1 MSNISPIDTH
11 FLEYLHNFIQNNPK
25 YQEVCNDREPIHVEI
40 AHVSGIDYTII
51 QFKDDISVVIPKVYS
66 DYKALKS
73 K

>member
-1 MSNISPIDTH
+1 MSNIPSIDTI

-66 DYKALKS
+66 EYKRLNK